1 MARPKNQNPNNELPD
16 NENLELSEEQP
27 KEKKSKQLELKEK
40 LLVLRLGSIQV
51 PYVEDGKG
59 GWKTVN
65 QRDWNLKDQAALFD
79 YWRNLLFDGLDDD
92 KKSKALE
99 AKKAKLFMDSE

>member
-1 MARPKNQNPNNELPD
+1 MAKQKSQNQNED
-16 NENLELSEEQP
+16 LELE
-27 KEKKSKQLELKEK
+27 QLEEDKPKKNSNQLEIKEK
-40 LLVLRLGSIQV
+40 LLVLKLGSIQV

-79 YWRNLLFDGLDDD
+79 YWRNLLFDGLDDE
-92 KKSKALE
+92 KKAAAIA

>member
-1 MARPKNQNPNNELPD
+1 MARPAKNLNP
-16 NENLELSEEQP
+16 ENQIAIEEI
-27 KEKKSKQLELKEK
+27 LFRLK
-40 LLVLRLGSIQV
+40 LGSILV

-79 YWRNLLFDGLDDD
+79 YWRNLLFDGLDED
-92 KKSKALE
+92 KKLKAIE
-99 AKKAKLFMDSE
+99 AKKAKLFMPESKDE

>member
-1 MARPKNQNPNNELPD
+1 MAKHPKNQNP
-16 NENLELSEEQP
+16 SE
-27 KEKKSKQLELKEK
+27 QLVIEEK
-40 LLVLRLGSIQV
+40 LLVLKLGSIQV

-65 QRDWNLKDQAALFD
+65 QRDWNVKDQAALFD

-92 KKSKALE
+92 KKLMAIE
-99 AKKAKLFMDSE
+99 AKKAKLFMAEEVKKQKEEKTDE

>member
-1 MARPKNQNPNNELPD
+1 MAKQPKNQNPSD
-16 NENLELSEEQP
+16 
-27 KEKKSKQLELKEK
+27 QLEIKEK
-40 LLVLRLGSIQV
+40 LLVLKLGSIQV

-65 QRDWNLKDQAALFD
+65 QRDWNLKDQASLFD

-92 KKSKALE
+92 KKELAIKA
-99 AKKAKLFMDSE
+99 KMDKLFMPDSE

>member
-1 MARPKNQNPNNELPD
+1 MAKPKKLENQ
-16 NENLELSEEQP
+16 NENLQ
-27 KEKKSKQLELKEK
+27 QLPIEEK
-40 LLVLRLGSIQV
+40 LFTLRIGSIQV
-51 PYVEDGKG
+51 PYIEDGRG

-92 KKSKALE
+92 KKLKAIE
-99 AKKAKLFMDSE
+99 AKKAKLFMPESEDE